1 MKRIL
6 ATGLL
11 VVLSLGGAAAQQ
23 SGTTGG
29 ANADAVVKAVTDM
42 EHRWIRFHK
51 ASDGDA
57 LGGILSNDF
66 VGLDADGTVR
76 TKAQVVART
85 KKSKWVTSEVADIKV
100 AVHGDTAIASGSW
113 VGKGTDDAGQ
123 AVDAKERWIDTWMKM
138 ADGKWLCVASSSAPS
153 K

>member
-11 VVLSLGGAAAQQ
+11 VVLSLVGAAAQQ

-29 ANADAVVKAVTDM
+29 AKADAVIKAVTDM
-42 EHRWIRFHK
+42 EHQWIKFSK
-51 ASDGDA
+51 ASDGAA
-57 LGGILSNDF
+57 LGAILSNDF

-76 TKAQVVART
+76 TKTQVVART
-85 KKSKWVTSEVADIKV
+85 NKAKWVTNEIGDVKV
-100 AVHGDTAIASGSW
+100 VVHGDTAIASGSW
-113 VGKGTDDAGQ
+113 VGKGTDDVGK
-123 AVDAKERWIDTWMKM
+123 AVDAKERWNDTWVKM
-138 ADGKWLCVASSSAPS
+138 SDGKWLCVASSSAPT